1 VLPWLIR
8 IAALAALAL
17 LLSAGAAAVW
27 VGRGTGTEQAMPR
40 PSVAR
45 DAPIVRVVAPKPKT
59 EQRPRPIRWRPSTSV
74 GLPWAG
80 RLVAGVQ
87 LPPEGRTFFTWDPV
101 RRRSPNRD
109 WRRWGSDR
117 LVRVVLQVLSDFA
130 AAHPRAPRIGVGDL
144 SRPRGGDFGTRY
156 GLPGHVSHQNGLDVD
171 VYYPRC
177 DRRELAPVRPAQIDR
192 ELSQE
197 LVDRFVAAGAE
208 RVFVG
213 FRTALTGDSRFVQ
226 PLARHDNHMHV
237 RLP

>member
-17 LLSAGAAAVW
+17 FLGAGAAAVW
-27 VGRGTGTEQAMPR
+27 VGRGTGMQEATRR

-45 DAPIVRVVAPKPKT
+45 DPPIVRVVAPQP
-59 EQRPRPIRWRPSTSV
+59 EPEPPRPIRWLRSTSE

-87 LPPEGRTFFTWDPV
+87 LPSEGRTFFTWDPV

-117 LVRVVLQVLSDFA
+117 LVRVVLQVLADFA
-130 AAHPRAPRIGVGDL
+130 AAHRQAPRIGVGDL
-144 SRPRGGDFGTRY
+144 SRPRGGDFGPRY

-171 VYYPRC
+171 VYYPRR
-177 DRRELAPVRPAQIDR
+177 DRLELAPVRPGQIDR
-192 ELSQE
+192 KLSQE

-213 FRTALTGDSRFVQ
+213 VRTGLTGDPRFVQ
-226 PLARHDNHMHV
+226 PLTRHDDHMHV

>member
-17 LLSAGAAAVW
+17 FLGAGAAAVW
-27 VGRGTGTEQAMPR
+27 VARGTGTQEELRRQ
-40 PSVAR
+40 SVAR
-45 DAPIVRVVAPKPKT
+45 DPPIVRVVATRPKP
-59 EQRPRPIRWRPSTSV
+59 EQRPRPIRWRRSTSL
-74 GLPWAG
+74 GPPWAG

-87 LPPEGRTFFTWDPV
+87 LPAEGRTYFTWDPV
-101 RRRSPNRD
+101 GRRSPNRE

-117 LVRVVLQVLSDFA
+117 LVRVLLQVLADFA
-130 AAHPRAPRIGVGDL
+130 AAHPRATRIGVGDL
-144 SRPRGGDFGTRY
+144 SRPRGGDFGPRY

-171 VYYPRC
+171 VYYPRR

-192 ELSQE
+192 RLSQE
-197 LVDRFVAAGAE
+197 LVDRFIAAGAE

-213 FRTALTGDSRFVQ
+213 LRTGLTGDPRFVQ

>member
-1 VLPWLIR
+1 MVLPWLIR
-8 IAALAALAL
+8 IAALAAFAL
-17 LLSAGAAAVW
+17 FIGAGAAAVW
-27 VGRGTGTEQAMPR
+27 VGRGTGTEETTSR

-45 DAPIVRVVAPKPKT
+45 DPPIVRVVAPKPA
-59 EQRPRPIRWRPSTSV
+59 PRPLRPSRWRRSNSF

-87 LPPEGRTFFTWDPV
+87 LPAEGRTFFTWDPV
-101 RRRSPNRD
+101 RRRSPNRE

-117 LVRVVLQVLSDFA
+117 LVRVLLQVLTDFA

-144 SRPRGGDFGTRY
+144 SRPRGGDFGPRY

-171 VYYPRC
+171 VYYPRR

-192 ELSQE
+192 GLSQE
-197 LVDRFVAAGAE
+197 LVDRFIAAGAE

-213 FRTALTGDSRFVQ
+213 FRTGLTGDPRFVQ
-226 PLARHDNHMHV
+226 QLPRHDNHMHV